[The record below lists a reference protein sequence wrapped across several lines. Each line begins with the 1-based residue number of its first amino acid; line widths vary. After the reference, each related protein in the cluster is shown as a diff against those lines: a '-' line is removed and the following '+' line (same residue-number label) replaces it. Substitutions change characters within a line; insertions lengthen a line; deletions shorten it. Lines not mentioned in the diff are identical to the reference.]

1 MEQELDYLEVNL
13 QHQLVVCLDNNLS
26 SRQLLALVFSDK
38 HLRPLS
44 NQLVGVFLGKQHL
57 NSQRRVDYS
66 EIKLSSNLEEDFS
79 ALSNNHPQAVCLGKS
94 LKQWEDCLVSSQ
106 LSLLLAFLMPK
117 LSSPLE
123 EDYLDS
129 NLRPVSFLSS
139 SLSSRWAFNSSNN
152 RTQLLPLPTSI
163 CTAPKTH
170 SESLTR
176 SFRRTTPC

>member
-1 MEQELDYLEVNL
+1 MEVNL

-44 NQLVGVFLGKQHL
+44 NQLVGVFLVNQHL
-57 NSQRRVDYS
+57 SSQPREDYL
-66 EIKLSSNLEEDFS
+66 EVRLSSNLQEDFS
-79 ALSNNHPQAVCLGKS
+79 ARNNNNPQVVCLGKS
-94 LKQWEDCLVSSQ
+94 LKRWEEDCLVSSQ
-106 LSLLLAFLMPK
+106 LSLLLDFSIPK

-123 EDYLDS
+123 EDYYSDS
-129 NLRPVSFLSS
+129 RLRPVLSFLS

-152 RTQLLPLPTSI
+152 RTQLLPPPTSI

-176 SFRRTTPC
+176 SFRKTTPC

>member
-1 MEQELDYLEVNL
+1 MDYLEVNL
-13 QHQLVVCLDNNLS
+13 QHQPVVCLDNNLS
-26 SRQLLALVFSDK
+26 NRQLLALVFSDK

-44 NQLVGVFLGKQHL
+44 NQPVGVFLGKQHL
-57 NSQRRVDYS
+57 SSQHWEDYL
-66 EIKLSSNLEEDFS
+66 EVRLSSNLQEDFS
-79 ALSNNHPQAVCLGKS
+79 ARSNNNLQVVVCLGKS
-94 LKQWEDCLVSSQ
+94 LKRWEDCLVSSQ
-106 LSLLLAFLMPK
+106 LSLLLDFSMPK

-139 SLSSRWAFNSSNN
+139 LSSRWAFNSSNN
-152 RTQLLPLPTSI
+152 RTQLLPPPTSI

-176 SFRRTTPC
+176 SFRKTTPC